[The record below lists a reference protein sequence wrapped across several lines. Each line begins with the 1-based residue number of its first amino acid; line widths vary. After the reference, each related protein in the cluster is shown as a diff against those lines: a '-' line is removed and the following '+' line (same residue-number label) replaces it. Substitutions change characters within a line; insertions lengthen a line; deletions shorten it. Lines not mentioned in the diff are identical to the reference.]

1 MDRRQIQP
9 FKTRL
14 ETRQHEL
21 RLGLEHRKGA
31 VRSAEPEADSV
42 DQASSGY
49 DKASLFQAN
58 DRDHR
63 LLQMVEAALA
73 RIRDGNY
80 GNCVACHGEIGAKRL
95 EAVPWTPYCIHCQEG
110 FEG

>member
-14 ETRQHEL
+14 EARQHEL
-21 RLGLEHRKGA
+21 RLSLEHRKED
-31 VRSAEPEADSV
+31 VRHAEPEADSV

-49 DKASLFQAN
+49 DKSSALQTS
-58 DRDHR
+58 DRDHQ
-63 LLQMVEAALA
+63 LLQMVEAALV
-73 RIRDGNY
+73 RIRDGTY
-80 GNCVACHGEIGAKRL
+80 GCCVACHGEIGAKRL
-95 EAVPWTPYCIHCQEG
+95 GALPWTPYCIRCQEG